1 MFEAINPMF
10 PNMLTAVARKDS
22 PIAGAGRPRP
32 KADGLYKGNAEHV
45 ARNGGIAQML
55 SSGQSWSSMQA
66 ATSYSPATAA
76 KIAKVVRAAA

>member
-22 PIAGAGRPRP
+22 PIAGAGRP

-66 ATSYSPATAA
+66 ATSCSPATAA